1 VNSSTYS
8 HARQELLPLISTA
21 DFRAND
27 LNILISQSQS
37 GQIFAPCIYCEYIL
51 WARRRETKRYIALF
65 SVEPLFPN
73 FCDLTVRMKE
83 PGERQ
88 ASLRVEGI
96 MGAPIRESDRGTSSK
111 TEPPKDAP
119 RDVGLAPSSCA
130 PEVPNPP
137 WKRKSRSNVFEGD
150 IALVELRSQLAL
162 KAERIPEPAVLFPT
176 APMSSGV
183 LRLMSGAAL
192 AAVVL
197 AIAGYLWGFKL
208 SIKVSE
214 LTSASNHS
222 DVPPALSPALAP
234 AGIRGAL
241 NPVSPVDAA
250 HRPASLPTRPQTVSP
265 SVAPR
270 LPVAAGDASAIAA
283 KMRNGVELMTYGEV
297 FAARAMFLRVAEA
310 GEGAGAF
317 ALAETYDPIVLRD
330 LRLREQIMPDIA
342 LARTWYERARDLGAL
357 EARDRISRLSQ
368 LPQ

>member
-1 VNSSTYS
+1 MY
-8 HARQELLPLISTA
+8 LLRIHLLGA
-21 DFRAND
+21 A
-27 LNILISQSQS
+27 
-37 GQIFAPCIYCEYIL
+37 C
-51 WARRRETKRYIALF
+51 ETKRYIAPF

-73 FCDLTVRMKE
+73 FCDLTVRMQE

-88 ASLRVEGI
+88 ASLRVGGI
-96 MGAPIRESDRGTSSK
+96 VGAPIRESDRGTLSK
-111 TEPPKDAP
+111 TEPPKNAPAKDTP
-119 RDVGLAPSSCA
+119 RDVGLVPSSCA

-137 WKRKSRSNVFEGD
+137 WKRKSRSNVFGGD
-150 IALVELRSQLAL
+150 AALVELRSQLAL

-197 AIAGYLWGFKL
+197 GIAGYLWGFKL
-208 SIKVSE
+208 SIKMSE

-222 DVPPALSPALAP
+222 GVPPASSPPLAP
-234 AGIRGAL
+234 AGIRGAV
-241 NPVSPVDAA
+241 NPLPPADAT

-265 SVAPR
+265 SATPR
-270 LPVAAGDASAIAA
+270 PPVAAEDASAIAA

-297 FAARAMFLRVAEA
+297 FAARAMFQRVAEA

-317 ALAETYDPIVLRD
+317 ALAETYDPIVLGE
-330 LRLREQIMPDIA
+330 LRLRDQIMPDVA
-342 LARTWYERARDLGAL
+342 LARTWYERARDLGAP